1 MDLDTTGTKWAHF
14 EILGAVR
21 SGQVD
26 ILLGTQMI
34 AKGLDFPAVTLVG
47 VVNADVSLNLPDFR
61 ASERTFQLLAQ
72 VAGRAGRG
80 PEPGEVIVQ
89 TARPTHFALRAAAS
103 HDYLGFAVQELT
115 DRAEPGYPPHVR
127 LANIVVS
134 GPDECQV
141 VEAIERVS
149 DATLSFLEG
158 KRLLDVSLLGPA
170 PCPLDRLRGRWRWHF
185 LLKADRAS
193 SMGVV
198 LRHLAERHALTGRL
212 RLEIDRDPESLM

>member
-1 MDLDTTGTKWAHF
+1 
-14 EILGAVR
+14 
-21 SGQVD
+21 
-26 ILLGTQMI
+26 MI

-80 PEPGEVIVQ
+80 PEPGEVLVQ
-89 TARPTHFALRAAAS
+89 TARPTHFTLRAAAG
-103 HDYLGFAVQELT
+103 HDYLGFAVRELA

-127 LANIVVS
+127 LANVVVS
-134 GPDECQV
+134 GPDERQV
-141 VEAIERVS
+141 VDAIDRVS
-149 DATLSFLEG
+149 DATRTLLEEV
-158 KRLLDVSLLGPA
+158 KLQEVSLLGPA

-185 LLKADRAS
+185 LLKATRAS
-193 SMGVV
+193 SLGTV
-198 LRHLAERHALTGRL
+198 LRQLAERHALSGRL